1 MAQGTHLRLY
11 LHYRPRPLHDHRQTS
26 YLSNTAAPTTLP
38 TMSDYDSLDYLQ
50 PDFEAKSLTIPRL
63 RSVLVAHNVTYPANA
78 KKAQLVEIFEQN
90 VRPQAKKI
98 LDQRARAKRSS
109 KGIFDAESQ
118 DSGNPFDEPEVVPPL
133 PPQQPPASVRS
144 RRSASPRKASSR
156 LRSEEPEYGFAAP
169 PRSPSK
175 RSSRASSRQLQ
186 ASDTE
191 NAPEMESIETPRVR
205 QSRPPVKKETSD
217 EAFFRRESGAF
228 STENPF
234 QSGSSPAAEQTPGA
248 RRRTTGFGYTQ
259 ETPRPASTH
268 SPRRR
273 TDYSDVDDDA
283 NMTKSLELPAR
294 NMFRAKTPDLPPPG
308 PMVPT
313 RRLAQAKTPE
323 LPPPEPMIEPTFD
336 EPGEEFTPE
345 EQLELNAEEARNAGH
360 AVVPARQNRPV
371 GRTGFGTSFSVMLI
385 SLLVVYA
392 GWYRQEKIAIGYCD
406 VGRGWGSIPNEL
418 PVPEWA
424 QSTLGEEVA
433 IPQSVKDA
441 LEPQC
446 EPCPPHAYCYGDFSV
461 ECEPD
466 YILKPHPFA
475 LGGLVPLP
483 PTCEPDG
490 EKVRRVQAVADRAV
504 EELRERTAKFEC
516 GELVNEDGVKADSPA
531 IDEQELKKV
540 ISQKRS
546 KKMSNQEFDD
556 LWGAA
561 IGEIKARE
569 EVEVKGDT
577 TE

>member
-1 MAQGTHLRLY
+1 
-11 LHYRPRPLHDHRQTS
+11 
-26 YLSNTAAPTTLP
+26 
-38 TMSDYDSLDYLQ
+38 MSDSDSLDYLQ
-50 PDFEAKSLTIPRL
+50 PGFEAKSLTIPRL
-63 RSVLVAHNVTYPANA
+63 RSILVAHNVSYPANA

-109 KGIFDAESQ
+109 KGIFDADGQ
-118 DSGNPFDEPEVVPPL
+118 DMGNPFDDASALQPP
-133 PPQQPPASVRS
+133 PPPASVRS
-144 RRSASPRKASSR
+144 RRSASPRKASTR
-156 LRSEEPEYGFAAP
+156 IKSEEPDHAQLPP

-186 ASDTE
+186 ASDSE
-191 NAPEMESIETPRVR
+191 NAPDYEGSLRTPRVR
-205 QSRPPVKKETSD
+205 QNRPAMKTEESD
-217 EAFFRRESGAF
+217 EGFFRRESGAF

-234 QSGSSPAAEQTPGA
+234 QSGSSPPAEKTPGA
-248 RRRTTGFGYTQ
+248 RRRITGFGYTQ

-268 SPRRR
+268 STARRPE
-273 TDYSDVDDDA
+273 YSDVEDA
-283 NMTKSLELPAR
+283 SMSKSLELPAR
-294 NMFRAKTPDLPPPG
+294 KLVR
-308 PMVPT
+308 
-313 RRLAQAKTPE
+313 AKTPE
-323 LPPPEPMIEPTFD
+323 LPPPQPAYQAAYQSAYEPAYEPTD

-345 EQLELNAEEARNAGH
+345 EQLELTASQAHDAAQ
-360 AVVPARQNRPV
+360 AVVPTRQDRPV
-371 GRTGFGTSFSVMLI
+371 GRTGWGTSFSVMVI

-392 GWYRQEKIAIGYCD
+392 GWYRQEKIAIGYCE

-424 QSTLGEEVA
+424 QSTLGEELIV
-433 IPQSVKDA
+433 PQSVKDA

-446 EPCPPHAYCYGDFSV
+446 EPCPAHAYCYGDFSV

-475 LGGLVPLP
+475 AGGLVPLP

-516 GELVNEDGVKADSPA
+516 GELVNEDGVKAESPA
-531 IDEQELKKV
+531 IEEQELKKV
-540 ISQKRS
+540 INQRRS
-546 KKMSNQEFDD
+546 KKMSDQEFDD

-569 EVEVKGDT
+569 EVEVKVD
-577 TE
+577 ENE